1 MSDFTLRPARET
13 DSKPIKDLIHLVG
26 INPTGLD
33 WKRFVVAVNAQD
45 QVIACG
51 QLKPHRGE
59 ILELASLAVR
69 PEFQGQGLGRL
80 IIEELLKKS
89 PRPLYLMCMS
99 KNGGLYEK
107 FGFRTLEYKDMPRYF
122 QRISK
127 LAGFADA
134 FMRSGESLLI
144 MKLG

>member
-1 MSDFTLRPARET
+1 MSKFSLRPARET

-33 WKRFVVAVNAQD
+33 WKRFVVAVNAED

-51 QLKPHRGE
+51 QLKPHGE
-59 ILELASLAVR
+59 GILELASLAVQ

-80 IIEELLKKS
+80 IIEDLLKKS

-99 KNGGLYEK
+99 KNGGLYKK
-107 FGFRTLEYKDMPRYF
+107 FGFRSLEYKEMPRYF

-127 LAGFADA
+127 LAGFAA
-134 FMRSGESLLI
+134 TFRHSGESFLA
-144 MKLG
+144 MKLE

>member
-33 WKRFVVAVNAQD
+33 WKRFVVAVDMQD